1 MNKNP
6 SLIDLPKPSLPSVPL
21 LENSKP
27 ISDNTIFYLVIG
39 VISLGILYYVMKDNN
54 DSVPEERKDKFIFPN
69 LDNIDPV
76 KAIELTH
83 KTCPVLGGPNKFSV
97 CVQYPP
103 LNKGFIVSVCCES
116 CAQRLQKSFNT
127 GDGEYT
133 IKEDHGM
140 NILYHNS
147 EPKQVT
153 PLCSAPNM
161 KLVTEKAGTQ
171 MMKGNNQ

>member
-1 MNKNP
+1 MKKNP
-6 SLIDLPKPSLPSVPL
+6 QLIDLPKPSRPSVPL

-27 ISDNTIFYLVIG
+27 ISDNTIFYVVIG
-39 VISLGILYYVMKDNN
+39 VISLGILYYVMKGN
-54 DSVPEERKDKFIFPN
+54 DSPPEERKGNFIFPN
-69 LDNIDPV
+69 LNNIDPI

-83 KTCPVLGGPNKFSV
+83 KTCPVMGGPTKFSV

-116 CAQRLQKSFNT
+116 CAQGLQKSFNT

-153 PLCSAPNM
+153 PLCSPPNM

-171 MMKGNNQ
+171 VMKGNSQ